1 MSSIRFV
8 NILPSQLILRRL
20 GELLQTALNGFTT
33 TVNTARAGDWKVRA
47 PSGDQYFLTGKKME
61 ELYIPDA
68 IGKKFLPKLI
78 ESKAVRIV
86 KPIQFVAPWESSQ
99 FLPTEAYLI
108 QGRSGDPYGILEK
121 NFEQNYSKRELQRLF

>member
-1 MSSIRFV
+1 
-8 NILPSQLILRRL
+8 
-20 GELLQTALNGFTT
+20 
-33 TVNTARAGDWKVRA
+33 
-47 PSGDQYFLTGKKME
+47 ME

-86 KPIQFVAPWESSQ
+86 KPIQFVAPWGSPQ
-99 FLPTEAYLI
+99 FLPTGAYLI

-121 NFEQNYSKRELQRLF
+121 DFEQNYSKRELQRLF